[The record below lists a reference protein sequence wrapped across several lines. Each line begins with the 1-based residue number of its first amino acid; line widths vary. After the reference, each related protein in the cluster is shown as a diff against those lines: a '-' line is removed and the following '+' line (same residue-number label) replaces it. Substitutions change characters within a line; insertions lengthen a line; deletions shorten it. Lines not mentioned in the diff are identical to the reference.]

1 MPITPADS
9 GDSRVRRKVLA
20 MTMALA
26 AITYLD
32 RVAIGVT
39 RPFIA
44 RDLGLTPTQMGYVFS
59 AFYLSYALFE
69 IPTGWWGDKVGP
81 RRVLTRIVCWWS
93 AFTMLTGLAFS
104 YSSLL
109 AIRFLFGAGEAG
121 AWPNVARTFSRWFPR
136 RDRGRVQGT
145 FFMGAHLAG
154 GLTPLIAT
162 ALLTYVNWR
171 TLFAAFGSIGFVW
184 AIVWYRWFRDTPAE
198 HPAVSAD
205 ERTFIQD
212 GIVADYGALE
222 KTDWTRLLGNR
233 TVVCLCLMYFTQTF
247 GNAFYVTWLP
257 TYLAARGLPL
267 TAAAILSGLPLT
279 LSVIADLTGGITTD
293 KASRRFGLRLGRIS
307 VGGGALAA
315 AGLFTVAAAL
325 TPSPVVG
332 AIEIAL
338 GGAASNF
345 LLGAAWGTC
354 IDIGGRRAGAVSGAM
369 NTSGQVGAIVSPILI
384 AFVGQRFVNPNAS
397 VYLTGVLFLFG
408 AACWLWVDPT
418 KPVSD

>member
-1 MPITPADS
+1 
-9 GDSRVRRKVLA
+9 

-69 IPTGWWGDKVGP
+69 IPTGWWGDKVGT
-81 RRVLTRIVCWWS
+81 RKVLTRIVCWWS
-93 AFTMLTGLAFS
+93 AFTVLTGFAWS

-136 RDRGRVQGT
+136 RDRGTVQGT

-154 GLTPLIAT
+154 GLTPLVAT
-162 ALLTYVNWR
+162 ALLAYMDWR
-171 TLFAAFGSIGFVW
+171 TLFVVFGSIGFIW
-184 AIVWYRWFRDTPAE
+184 GFAWYRWFRDTPAE
-198 HPAVSAD
+198 HPSVSAA
-205 ERTFIQD
+205 ERTFIED
-212 GIVADYGALE
+212 GNIRDERPLE
-222 KTDWTRLLGNR
+222 KTQWRQLLANR

-247 GNAFYVTWLP
+247 ANAFYVTWLP
-257 TYLAARGLPL
+257 TYLASRGLAV
-267 TAAAILSGLPLT
+267 TTAAILSGLPLT
-279 LSVIADLTGGITTD
+279 LSVVADLTGGLTTD
-293 KASRRFGLRLGRIS
+293 FAARRLGLRLGRVI

-315 AGLFTVAAAL
+315 AGMFTLAA
-325 TPSPVVG
+325 TQTSSPIVTAVL
-332 AIEIAL
+332 IAL

-369 NTSGQVGAIVSPILI
+369 NTSGQVGAIFSPILI
-384 AFVGQRFVNPNAS
+384 AFVAQRFVNPNS
-397 VYLTGVLFLFG
+397 SLYLTGVLFLMG
-408 AACWLWVDPT
+408 AVCWLWVDPT